1 MSHPNAQSYVL
12 PGNPMWREYFSY
24 PPLRPPMAYSHTIT
38 YVPLLS
44 YPQVTNMPYPQV
56 TNMPYPQV
64 TNMPYPQ
71 VTNMPYPQVTNMPYP
86 HITPTQPVSQFAYRT
101 IPLHL
106 HQ

>member
-1 MSHPNAQSYVL
+1 MASNMSHPHAQSYIL

-44 YPQVTNMPYPQV
+44 YPHVTNMPSNTPSPVV
-56 TNMPYPQV
+56 T
-64 TNMPYPQ
+64 
-71 VTNMPYPQVTNMPYP
+71 
-86 HITPTQPVSQFAYRT
+86 QFAYRT
-101 IPLHL
+101 IPLHV

>member
-44 YPQVTNMPYPQV
+44 YPQVTNMPHLS
-56 TNMPYPQV
+56 
-64 TNMPYPQ
+64 
-71 VTNMPYPQVTNMPYP
+71 YP
-86 HITPTQPVSQFAYRT
+86 HVTPTQPVSQFAYRT
-101 IPLHL
+101 IPLHV

>member
-38 YVPLLS
+38 YVPLYPQVTSMPS
-44 YPQVTNMPYPQV
+44 YPQVTSMP
-56 TNMPYPQV
+56 
-64 TNMPYPQ
+64 
-71 VTNMPYPQVTNMPYP
+71 
-86 HITPTQPVSQFAYRT
+86 TPPVSQFAYRT
-101 IPLHL
+101 IPLRV